1 MHTPAPNQFTP
12 ATAEDVEVVF
22 FNSTNSNASDIDV
35 ELANRSTGAGDVN
48 VSSANNLQTTEQVNL
63 NSTND
68 VYKGMKKS
76 TIGVVAFVSL
86 SASVL
91 VAGGYGIEASKSTQ
105 TQTNF
110 SESDCVATKAPS
122 VVKAKSTKSPS
133 SKTSK
138 TRSPT
143 LSKSSKKKR
152 RRCGKSTKA
161 PSPSPT
167 ESLSPSLSPS
177 IKPSELPS
185 ELPSSRPSI
194 QPSTSTQPSDQP
206 SLFPSASVEPSM
218 APSEL
223 PSSSSRPSNQPST
236 QPSGEPS
243 LFPSASAEP
252 SMTPSCLSQPQPEC
266 AQLHGGGWIRV
277 RHVPAGNTWH
287 PATDSLAGTEVY
299 GTESFDS
306 APWSVDF
313 ESKVAGYN
321 EFLFAT
327 GDCTKWLAA
336 TTDAVIG
343 SNYDLSVTREILA
356 SSDIPSP
363 YSAKWYNRA
372 DIPEDPWVSIIDHG
386 PAIGAGKILYGEASY
401 GSSHA
406 ANILPSSGGADVYV
420 RVSSA
425 CISC

>member
-12 ATAEDVEVVF
+12 ATAEDVEVVL
-22 FNSTNSNASDIDV
+22 NSTNSNARDIDV

-48 VSSANNLQTTEQVNL
+48 ISSANNLQTTEHVNL
-63 NSTND
+63 NSTNN
-68 VYKGMKKS
+68 VYKGMKS
-76 TIGVVAFVSL
+76 TIGVVTFISL
-86 SASVL
+86 GASVL
-91 VAGGYGIEASKSTQ
+91 VVGGYGIEASKSKSTQ
-105 TQTNF
+105 IQTNF
-110 SESDCVATKAPS
+110 SESDCVVTKAPS

-133 SKTSK
+133 SK

-167 ESLSPSLSPS
+167 KSLSPSLSPS

-236 QPSGEPS
+236 QPSDEPS

-252 SMTPSCLSQPQPEC
+252 SMTPSCLSQPPPNC
-266 AQLHGGGWIRV
+266 AQLYGGGWTRV
-277 RHVPAGNTWH
+277 RHVPAGITWH

-299 GTESFDS
+299 GTESIDS

-327 GDCTKWLAA
+327 GDCTKWLVA

-343 SNYDLSVTREILA
+343 ETYGSASRPILA
-356 SSDIPSP
+356 SSDNASP
-363 YSAKWYNRA
+363 YSAVWLNRA
-372 DIPEDPWVSIIDHG
+372 NQVEDPWVSIIDHV
-386 PAIGAGKILYGEASY
+386 PAIGAGKILYGENGY
-401 GSSHA
+401 GGAHS
-406 ANILPSSGGADVYV
+406 ANILPSSAGADVYV
-420 RVSSA
+420 RVSTA